1 MKLRYVRND
10 FVNSAVEIESPG
22 RPDLFLADLELRLGL
37 ERRIWVA
44 NESIV
49 KIAFYDDT
57 YMLDIFQPNA
67 TLYSN
72 IPRRDSNGNI
82 IKEALLARYLL
93 FNQYQMFRF
102 FKCSFYSSFRFTK
115 MAFVYFNKSI

>member
-1 MKLRYVRND
+1 MN
-10 FVNSAVEIESPG
+10 G

-49 KIAFYDDT
+49 KSAFYDDT

-72 IPRRDSNGNI
+72 ILRRDSNGNI

-93 FNQYQMFRF
+93 IN
-102 FKCSFYSSFRFTK
+102 
-115 MAFVYFNKSI
+115 

>member
-10 FVNSAVEIESPG
+10 FVNSAVEIESLG

-93 FNQYQMFRF
+93 FNQYQMNISF
-102 FKCSFYSSFRFTK
+102 FQMLVLFFS
-115 MAFVYFNKSI
+115 